1 MIDLDG
7 FVSELLNT
15 NVFAQTVT
23 YTRIG
28 FPSAQ
33 IPVIFDEP
41 YLAMQGPGLDA
52 ISTSAPSA
60 ICRKSDVPFA
70 SRGDRLDIGGKTFY
84 VIESRPDGD
93 GVTILYLSREE
104 P

>member
-1 MIDLDG
+1 VGIDLDLVA
-7 FVSELLNT
+7 FFDT
-15 NVFAQTVT
+15 DAFAQTAV
-23 YTRIG
+23 YTRLG
-28 FPSAQ
+28 YPATQ

-93 GVTILYLSREE
+93 GVTILYLSKD

>member
-1 MIDLDG
+1 MIDPDLEAFFD
-7 FVSELLNT
+7 T
-15 NVFAQTVT
+15 DAFAQMAT

-52 ISTSAPSA
+52 ISTSTPSA
-60 ICRKSDVPFA
+60 ICRKLDVPFA

-84 VIESRPDGD
+84 VIESRPDDD
-93 GVTILYLSREE
+93 GVTILYLSREG

>member
-1 MIDLDG
+1 MIDPDLKAFFD
-7 FVSELLNT
+7 T
-15 NVFAQTVT
+15 DAFAQMAT

-52 ISTSAPSA
+52 ISTSVPSA

-70 SRGDRLDIGGKTFY
+70 SREDRLDIGGKTFY